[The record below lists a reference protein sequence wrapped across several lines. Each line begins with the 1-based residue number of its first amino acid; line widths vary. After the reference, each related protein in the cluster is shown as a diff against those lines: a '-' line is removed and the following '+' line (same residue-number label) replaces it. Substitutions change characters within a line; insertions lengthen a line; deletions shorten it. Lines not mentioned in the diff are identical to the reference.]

1 MESILPGVSSM
12 ANIHPLFVHY
22 PIAFLSVFFLV
33 DLIGT
38 VFKREPFHRA
48 ASWFLFFG
56 TLGAIGAVAAG
67 LQAAATVEHAE
78 EVHAIL
84 KTHARLGIAV
94 LSLALVLSFW
104 RVFGKRGLLLSG
116 RLRLVHLFMAFVM
129 VVAMTFGADLGGLM
143 VYRHG
148 VGGKAVKVSG
158 GHEHGASGAGGHKA
172 LPGED
177 LHSRDNV
184 HDHGH
189 DTGHERPAPEGH

>member
-33 DLIGT
+33 ELIGT
-38 VFKREPFHRA
+38 VFKREGLRRA
-48 ASWFLFFG
+48 ASWFLFLG
-56 TLGAIGAVAAG
+56 TLGAIAAVAAG
-67 LQAAATVEHAE
+67 LRAAATVEHAE

-84 KTHARLGIAV
+84 NAHARLGIAV

-116 RLRLVHLFMAFVM
+116 KARLVYLFAAFVM

-143 VYRHG
+143 VYRYG
-148 VGGKAVKVSG
+148 VGVKAVKVPK
-158 GHEHGASGAGGHKA
+158 GHEHGPAGAREA

-189 DTGHERPAPEGH
+189 DAGHERPAAEEH